1 MSGSSH
7 TLGTSAWGPTWI
19 LTWPQSWVERE
30 IEMETSQ
37 TADTAHDRSPVPPT
51 APSLSWADAPAL
63 RALHCIFTMKQGLP
77 QPWKKLSWLWDAK
90 GSSNPT
96 CCLSKVG
103 SSHFRWWHS
112 RVSQEGHLSP
122 RLIPTVH
129 LLLQHCSPLA
139 WSWVLGGTRAHTE
152 SYLSQPGPDPRGF
165 CSSSMR
171 PDPTPAGNW
180 EEGKPSPSHLTPA
193 PPPTTPPPTK
203 WQLPARSSE
212 ERCDLCSCPI
222 QLSHQRTHRLHG
234 ILPLKDSFTDA
245 RGNCFTWLH
254 RDREK

>member
-1 MSGSSH
+1 
-7 TLGTSAWGPTWI
+7 
-19 LTWPQSWVERE
+19 
-30 IEMETSQ
+30 METSQ
-37 TADTAHDRSPVPPT
+37 TADIAHDRSPVPPT

-103 SSHFRWWHS
+103 SSRFRWWHS

-193 PPPTTPPPTK
+193 PSPPTPPPTK

-212 ERCDLCSCPI
+212 ERCDLCSRPI
-222 QLSHQRTHRLHG
+222 QLSHPRTHRLHG